1 MPSPELF
8 IARALGVT
16 KRMSFGTGVS
26 LLGFHNPAH
35 IAHRIAQLDHMARGR
50 LYLGIGAGGSA
61 MDAEMFD
68 IDLEEGSPRERMA
81 ECVEIIL
88 KIWNG
93 EPFDHEGRFYT
104 TRLSPP
110 QPERRLGFHMR
121 PYQDPHPP
129 IAVAGSSPYSST
141 LEMVGQNGWI
151 PMSSSFL
158 LEKYLPSHREVFER
172 GAKMG
177 GKEAPDDWRISREV
191 FVAEDG
197 DKAREDALNG
207 PFANFFRDYWIPL
220 FGGGPMGLSR
230 LKIDPDMPD
239 EDLTPEYML
248 ENFWIVGDPEECA
261 HRIKKHTRR
270 RGRVRDAAPHV
281 PRLDSRQA
289 EVVPLSG
296 VDGGGGASGGEQ
308 GDYGLSLPGHV
319 QSQGR
324 RTAHRTRDWGRDV
337 SLVVCVDR
345 SDTRLATWPVR
356 RCVISARARVGI
368 WRLPPAR
375 KGHVRRPGRNTR
387 TLLAGQRRSR
397 TSEPGSWITFSNRL
411 RSPDVRYRHLAR
423 EHTQLNSRFICLRSR

>member
-1 MPSPELF
+1 MKLGLFLMPLHYPERLHADTFQEDIELMEYADGLGYSEAWIGEHFLLPFENMPSPELF

-16 KRMSFGTGVS
+16 KQMSFGTGVS

-68 IDLEEGSPRERMA
+68 IDLDEGSPRERMA
-81 ECVEIIL
+81 ECVDVIL
-88 KIWNG
+88 KIWEG
-93 EPFDHEGRFYT
+93 EPFEHEGRFYT

-110 QPERRLGFHMR
+110 QPERRLGFHMK

-158 LEKYLPSHREVFER
+158 QEQHLPSHREVFER

-220 FGGGPMGLSR
+220 FAGGPMGLSR
-230 LKIDPDMPD
+230 LKVDPDMPTMH
-239 EDLTPEYML
+239 LTPEYML

-261 HRIKKHTRR
+261 HRIKRIHDD
-270 RGRVRDAAPHV
+270 V
-281 PRLDSRQA
+281 
-289 EVVPLSG
+289 
-296 VDGGGGASGGEQ
+296 GGFG
-308 GDYGLSLPGHV
+308 
-319 QSQGR
+319 
-324 RTAHRTRDWGRDV
+324 
-337 SLVVCVDR
+337 
-345 SDTRLATWPVR
+345 
-356 RCVISARARVGI
+356 
-368 WRLPPAR
+368 
-375 KGHVRRPGRNTR
+375 
-387 TLLAGQRRSR
+387 TLLLMCHDWTPDRPKWFRSL
-397 TSEPGSWITFSNRL
+397 ELMAEEVLPAVNKAI
-411 RSPDVRYRHLAR
+411 VA
-423 EHTQLNSRFICLRSR
+423 